1 VNPDDFES
9 ATESPWCES
18 DEVPGTHALSAA
30 LMQHTCKE
38 CGQLRLFL
46 VLEDEAGSRMV
57 HSFDENV
64 AAYWGMLFID
74 SAKEMIDQNR
84 ALGSGFSKN

>member
-1 VNPDDFES
+1 MNPDDFES

-57 HSFDENV
+57 HSFDEN
-64 AAYWGMLFID
+64 WGMLFID
-74 SAKEMIDQNR
+74 SAKEMVDQNR
-84 ALGSGFSKN
+84 ALGSGFSMN

>member
-1 VNPDDFES
+1 MNPDDFES
-9 ATESPWCES
+9 VTESPWCRS
-18 DEVPGTHALSAA
+18 DEVPGTIALTAF
-30 LMQHTCKE
+30 LEQRICTE

-74 SAKEMIDQNR
+74 SAKEMIDTNR
-84 ALGSGFSKN
+84 ALGSGFNPN

>member
-30 LMQHTCKE
+30 LMQHICNE

-46 VLEDEAGSRMV
+46 MV

-74 SAKEMIDQNR
+74 SAKEMVDQNR
-84 ALGSGFSKN
+84 ALGSGFSMN